1 MASGQLQHMQIRQA
15 QTSDLFPCRHSEEG
29 YEESNWISMGEHT
42 HPFADEDDAAP
53 YVLCLI
59 GNRCL
64 QFMVNY
70 CFPWQ
75 P

>member
-15 QTSDLFPCRHSEEG
+15 QTIDLFPCRHSEEG

-64 QFMVNY
+64 QFYGYY